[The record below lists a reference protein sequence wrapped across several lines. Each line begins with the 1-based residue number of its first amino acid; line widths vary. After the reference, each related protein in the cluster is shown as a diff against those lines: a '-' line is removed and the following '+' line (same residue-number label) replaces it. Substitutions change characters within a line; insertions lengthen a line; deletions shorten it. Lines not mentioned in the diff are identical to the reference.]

1 MCHLVND
8 ATNIQSVEL
17 RWNYTDLWKGKKTAM
32 IYYVD
37 MTMKINLFCNVSSNH
52 TQTFI
57 KEIISGNMPYQS
69 KQLDAKQ
76 MLVLLE
82 LLCISNGNHW
92 HIFHTGKMI
101 LSEANNSLKT
111 SNFWNYS
118 VFITW

>member
-1 MCHLVND
+1 
-8 ATNIQSVEL
+8 
-17 RWNYTDLWKGKKTAM
+17 M

-82 LLCISNGNHW
+82 LLCISNGNH
-92 HIFHTGKMI
+92 
-101 LSEANNSLKT
+101 
-111 SNFWNYS
+111 
-118 VFITW
+118 